1 MKILFINMS
10 LDGHHLDYI
19 TALCQIDGI
28 DPVIVLDKKTDKI
41 PARQI
46 AIEDCVFGSM
56 KLNDHLKWIERVAA
70 IASAEKPDVVHFVWG
85 DSFYRFFGI
94 GFWKL
99 CKRFKCYITFHQ
111 VRKSVAH
118 QVSIKMYSKM
128 FDKVVVH
135 TDSLAAYLRKIGVK
149 NVIHIEYPNFRKQAK
164 IECCEA
170 KKKLEID
177 TSAPV
182 LLSLGG
188 TRFDKGLDILL
199 DALNQVNVPFYLLIA
214 GVEQSITRTTIEEKT
229 ESYKNQVKVILRYL
243 SVDEVNL
250 CLVAADYIVLP
261 YRKSFDGASGP
272 LAEGVGFGKCVVGAN
287 HGSLGE
293 VISKHHIGYVFESE
307 NRESLAE
314 TLTRALSRHFEYDE
328 YAKKYQESLTV
339 ADFQN
344 SYRNVYFGK

>member
-1 MKILFINMS
+1 MKVMFVNMT
-10 LDGHHLDYI
+10 LNGHHLDYI
-19 TALCQIDGI
+19 KALSQIDGI
-28 DPVIVLDKKTDKI
+28 DPVIVLNKRTDMI

-56 KLNDHLKWIERVAA
+56 KLKDHLNWIERVAE
-70 IASAEKPDVVHFVWG
+70 IASAEKPDVIHFVWG

-99 CKRFKCYITFHQ
+99 CKKFKCYITFHQ

-118 QVSIKMYSKM
+118 QVSIKLYSKM
-128 FDKVVVH
+128 FDTVVVH
-135 TDSLAAYLRKIGVK
+135 TDSLAVYLEKIGAK
-149 NVIHIEYPNFRKQAK
+149 NTIHIEYPNFRKP
-164 IECCEA
+164 IEIDCCEA

-199 DALNQVNVPFYLLIA
+199 DALNHVNVPFFLLIA
-214 GVEQSITRTTIEEKT
+214 GAEQSITRKTIEEKI
-229 ESYKNQVKVILRYL
+229 EPYKNQVKLILRYL
-243 SVDEVNL
+243 SMDEVNL
-250 CLVAADYIVLP
+250 CLAVADYIVLP

-272 LAEGVGFGKCVVGAN
+272 LAEGVGYEKCIVGAN

-293 VISKHHIGYVFESE
+293 LISKHHIGYAFESE
-307 NRESLAE
+307 NYESLAE
-314 TLTRALSRHFEYDE
+314 TLTEALSHVFKYDE
-328 YAKKYQESLTV
+328 CAKKYQKALTV
-339 ADFQN
+339 ADFQ
-344 SYRNVYFGK
+344 SAYRDAYFGK